1 MDALEIE
8 AMVDELPEQ
17 IVDYLVELQDEN
29 ETLKKSLELETE
41 VDGDI
46 AIEKAMS
53 ALPDE
58 MVALW
63 KADRKRLAE
72 AETSLAK
79 QRDDAL
85 HAVYVAKARE
95 FPKIVDDVDAFATVL
110 ADVAKGIGSEAV
122 DTITKT
128 LKTASE
134 RLESADLFAEL
145 GKGAP
150 VVTDTEGR
158 IEQIAK
164 SLKEAD
170 PTMDDAS
177 ARALAWERNPELYA
191 MYVNER
197 RQSA

>member
-1 MDALEIE
+1 MDPLEIE
-8 AMVDELPEQ
+8 AMVDELPDP

-29 ETLKKSLELETE
+29 EALKKSLAAVDDEET
-41 VDGDI
+41 

-53 ALPDE
+53 SLPEE
-58 MVALW
+58 MVNLW
-63 KADRKRLAE
+63 KADRERLAE
-72 AETSLAK
+72 AEAMLAK

-95 FPKIVDDVDAFATVL
+95 FPKVVDNADTFASVL
-110 ADVAKGIGSEAV
+110 ADIAKGIGSEAV
-122 DTITKT
+122 DVITST
-128 LKTASE
+128 LKAANA

-145 GKGAP
+145 GKAAAGA
-150 VVTDTEGR
+150 TDAESR

-177 ARALAWERNPELYA
+177 ARALAWERNPELYE
-191 MYVNER
+191 MYVQER